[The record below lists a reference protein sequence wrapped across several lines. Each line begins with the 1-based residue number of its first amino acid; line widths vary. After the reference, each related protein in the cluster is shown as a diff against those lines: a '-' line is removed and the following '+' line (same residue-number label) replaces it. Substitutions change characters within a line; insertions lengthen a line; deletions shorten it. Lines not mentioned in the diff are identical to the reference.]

1 MTPIIEFLGVSKRFA
16 GRVAVEP
23 LNLSVERGSIYG
35 LLGHNGAGKST
46 SLGMLLG
53 QVFPDA
59 GSVRI
64 GGTDVFENRH
74 KAMIKVGAIFESYNF
89 YDYLSGMSNLRIFC
103 EYSAP
108 VPKERLTQVIKLVGL
123 EGRINDRVSAY
134 SHGMKQRLALAQA
147 LLPNPEVLVL
157 DEPTDGLDP
166 QGIVEMRQLVRKLN
180 REMGMTVLLSS
191 HLLHEVEELCTHVAV
206 MHRGKLLFAGVWD
219 KRDQGRWLRVGT
231 DRNDVALPALLSAGL
246 AERVEPDGRVR
257 LIEGRT
263 AAMVARWLLT
273 QGFEISEISPHRPSL
288 EEFYLEL
295 VGPTGRENDGS
306 QSNAPVQPQPQSVTT
321 SH

>member
-53 QVFPDA
+53 QVFPDT

-64 GGTDVFENRH
+64 GGTDVFEDRH
-74 KAMIKVGAIFESYNF
+74 KALIKVGAIFESYNF

-108 VPKERLTQVIKLVGL
+108 VPRERLAQVIALVGL

-191 HLLHEVEELCTHVAV
+191 HLLHEVEELCSHVAV
-206 MHRGKLLFAGVWD
+206 MHRGKLLFAGVWN

-231 DRNDVALPALLSAGL
+231 NRDDAALPALLTVGL

-257 LIEGRT
+257 LAEGRT
-263 AAMVARWLLT
+263 AAMVARWLMD
-273 QGFEISEISPHRPSL
+273 QGYELNELSPHRPSL
-288 EEFYLEL
+288 EEFYLDL
-295 VGPTGRENDGS
+295 VGPTGRESGASATNPTDPT
-306 QSNAPVQPQPQSVTT
+306 QTT
-321 SH
+321 AVATHH